1 MATSMTEKPITV
13 SVTVPMSI
21 TDVLTAL
28 EKLMG
33 ILERTVGYVRATDNA
48 IQRHKG
54 RKVADALD
62 VLAFKSDGSRKH
74 LEAIAA
80 GNGMLKDFEG
90 IATRMNQT
98 GEDVE
103 EALELLEK
111 SRKFIRRRYGME
123 LANRL
128 DGMMYA
134 GGGKASIRLDLY
146 RLARMEDEFYSPED
160 VANEARLILKNISA
174 LNKGLEQAHDIL
186 IELQRH
192 EE

>member
-1 MATSMTEKPITV
+1 MATSMTEKPTTV

-54 RKVADALD
+54 CKVADALD

-80 GNGMLKDFEG
+80 GNGKLKDFEG

-146 RLARMEDEFYSPED
+146 RLARMEDQFYSLED
-160 VANEARLILKNISA
+160 VANEARLILQNIDT

-186 IELQRH
+186 VELRKN
-192 EE
+192 EK